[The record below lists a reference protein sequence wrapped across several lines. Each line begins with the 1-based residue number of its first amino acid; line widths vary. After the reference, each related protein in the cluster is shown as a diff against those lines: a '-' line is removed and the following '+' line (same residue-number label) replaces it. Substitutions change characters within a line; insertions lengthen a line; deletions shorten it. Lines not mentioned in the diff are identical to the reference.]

1 MLVRTA
7 LVGLLL
13 GAAATAPALAQ
24 TMDTDASAWSQ
35 SVNQNQ
41 IIVGGAGGGG
51 GTHRQE
57 IDYSGSYSVK
67 SVPDALA
74 PMIPGGANPC
84 VVGMSAAGSVVGFGA
99 SMGGSWNDADCERRN
114 LSIILLNAADKFVDP
129 TLATA
134 AIELLCANEDVEE
147 AMSLAG
153 RPCLRSATTDQQA
166 TRQARPQTASAE
178 GEWDWIDDPRMGR

>member
-41 IIVGGAGGGG
+41 IVVGGAGGGG
-51 GTHRQE
+51 TQRSE